1 MRRWNGWGDA
11 TTVVELP
18 AQGASFLAQRVGDG
32 RALPD
37 ATLETAL
44 ARVPPSRLQQHFLY
58 SVDAHDRLLH
68 ARGQSLPDWLALREG
83 ALGNYPDAVAYPVNA
98 EQIRRLLLLA
108 HEQDLCLIPYG
119 GGTSVRLTPM
129 SPTSFSNG
137 MMRLMASPS
146 VAQFMVM

>member
-18 AQGASFLAQRVGDG
+18 AQGAGFLAERLGAG

-44 ARVPPSRLQQHFLY
+44 ARVPASRLPEHPSY
-58 SVDAHDRLLH
+58 SVTAHDRLLH

-83 ALGNYPDAVAYPVNA
+83 PPGFIPTPWPSPKAPHRFASYWHSP
-98 EQIRRLLLLA
+98 RRRTCA
-108 HEQDLCLIPYG
+108 
-119 GGTSVRLTPM
+119 
-129 SPTSFSNG
+129 
-137 MMRLMASPS
+137 
-146 VAQFMVM
+146 